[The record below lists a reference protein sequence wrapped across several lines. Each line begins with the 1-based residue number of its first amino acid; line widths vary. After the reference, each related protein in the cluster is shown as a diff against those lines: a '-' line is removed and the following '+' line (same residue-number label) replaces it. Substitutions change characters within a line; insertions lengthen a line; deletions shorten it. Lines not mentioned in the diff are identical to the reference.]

1 MGLLFAVRG
10 GGDRCEGNE
19 PATCTG
25 IHLRPAGGGGA
36 AATAVYGVRALVADI
51 RNYRCIPLYILGSH
65 RALLSVR
72 SDPCEWERLTTT
84 APLGVNHR
92 VLSACPA
99 RQCGRA
105 CESDSGCGVV
115 SMAS

>member
-1 MGLLFAVRG
+1 MGLLFAVCG

-19 PATCTG
+19 PICTG
-25 IHLRPAGGGGA
+25 IRLRPAGGGGA
-36 AATAVYGVRALVADI
+36 ATAVYGRRALVADI

-65 RALLSVR
+65 RALPSVR
-72 SDPCEWERLTTT
+72 RDPCEWERLTTT

-92 VLSACPA
+92 VLSAWPA

-105 CESDSGCGVV
+105 CERDSGGCVV